1 MAEGIESQVR
11 RVVARHL
18 GISARLLAPHVSLQE
33 DLAGDRDTVRGI
45 VLAVERHLGV
55 RVDTRLLDEIRS
67 YGELVAATIEA
78 IRERRARL
86 RQEGGEATT
95 GRVRIEAADGRVVE
109 RADTLTPYALEG
121 VCDDA
126 RRAGT
131 GTRVRVCVVETT
143 TDEQVAQLRDRL
155 SGLER
160 RGVTVHVMRR
170 PDSSR
175 GTVRGG

>member
-18 GISARLLAPHVSLQE
+18 GISARLLAPDVSLQD
-33 DLAGDRDTVRGI
+33 DLAGDRDAVRAL

-55 RVDTRLLDEIRS
+55 RVEARLLDEIRS
-67 YGELVAATIEA
+67 YGELVAATVEA
-78 IRERRARL
+78 IRERRVRL
-86 RQEGGEATT
+86 RQESGEATSA
-95 GRVRIEAADGRVVE
+95 RVRIEAADGRVVD
-109 RADTLTPYALEG
+109 RADMLTPYALEG

-131 GTRVRVCVVETT
+131 GTMLRVCVVETA

-155 SGLER
+155 AGLAR
-160 RGVTVHVMRR
+160 HGVTVHVTRR
-170 PDSSR
+170 ADASR
-175 GTVRGG
+175 GAGRGA